1 VTAPALVHDTACE
14 SELTSHGYTPCRC
27 AERVAICYCRK
38 NPCACVPVPLAAQ
51 IPLEHDYTIDAAI
64 LASFLRSAYPDL
76 RTQAAIVLLA
86 LATSAFDRRRLPVIG
101 DVAVYVCAGA
111 IWDATATYSRSWE
124 SCATLAHLACREYAR
139 QVAADPAGRVDQHC
153 LLAIGGAAAAVLS

>member
-1 VTAPALVHDTACE
+1 MVSPESTGTLACRRE
-14 SELTSHGYTPCRC
+14 AFQQRIEHLGRI
-27 AERVAICYCRK
+27 AEEKRR
-38 NPCACVPVPLAAQ
+38 L

-111 IWDATATYSRSWE
+111 IWDATAEYSRSWE

-139 QVAADPAGRVDQHC
+139 QVAADPGGRVDQHC
-153 LLAIGGAAAAVLS
+153 LLAFGEAAAAVLT